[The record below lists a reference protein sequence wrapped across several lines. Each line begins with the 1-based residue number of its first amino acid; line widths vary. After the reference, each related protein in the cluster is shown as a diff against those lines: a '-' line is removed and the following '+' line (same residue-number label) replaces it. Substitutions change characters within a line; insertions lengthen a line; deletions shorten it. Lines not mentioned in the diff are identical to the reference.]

1 MRIKGIKIDED
12 VARILNE
19 QDNDFPEGSFAEW
32 HGKDLTLEEK
42 QQVLIDGFHEC
53 MKHHLSGNYISMS
66 DIEGLEYSDIEWFV
80 NTDRLQMVALTE
92 FGPYH
97 YQYDYDFSFDDNLN
111 AFIEGLQDFLMSE
124 IDLSR
129 LKVPQKR

>member
-19 QDNDFPEGSFAEW
+19 QDNNFPEGSFAEW
-32 HGKDLTLEEK
+32 RGEDLTLEQK
-42 QQVLIDGFHEC
+42 QQVLMNGFDDC
-53 MKHHLSGNYISMS
+53 MKHHLCGNYISMS
-66 DIEGLEYSDIEWFV
+66 DIEGLENSDIEWFV

-111 AFIEGLQDFLMSE
+111 AFVEGLQDFLMSE
-124 IDLSR
+124 IDLSH
-129 LKVPQKR
+129 